1 MTPRSK
7 HIGVKYF
14 WFRSK
19 VGPHHRINIVKSDA
33 KDHFTEIFTK
43 GLPYEQ
49 FAILHSKLMGWT
61 LNQEG
66 V

>member
-1 MTPRSK
+1 MTPRSL

-19 VGPHHRINIVKSDA
+19 VGHNYGINIVKCDT
-33 KDHFTEIFTK
+33 KDQLADIFTK

-49 FAILHSKLMGWT
+49 FAILCSNLMGWT
-61 LNQEG
+61 LD
-66 V
+66 